1 MALTSEGAGTTSPP
15 TTAPSRVRHRT
26 ESDSASQRQILD
38 TVRILI
44 FQIYV
49 GSAEINV
56 FLEPLVTDCEV
67 SKCLNCI
74 HFVVLGRVQIG
85 IVVSVALLKTLFLP
99 KLLETIMFFSP
110 HYVVTVRNVV
120 AAR

>member
-1 MALTSEGAGTTSPP
+1 MALTTERAGTTSPP
-15 TTAPSRVRHRT
+15 TTAPSRVRHRM

-67 SKCLNCI
+67 SKCSNCS

-85 IVVSVALLKTLFLP
+85 IVVSVALL
-99 KLLETIMFFSP
+99 
-110 HYVVTVRNVV
+110 
-120 AAR
+120 